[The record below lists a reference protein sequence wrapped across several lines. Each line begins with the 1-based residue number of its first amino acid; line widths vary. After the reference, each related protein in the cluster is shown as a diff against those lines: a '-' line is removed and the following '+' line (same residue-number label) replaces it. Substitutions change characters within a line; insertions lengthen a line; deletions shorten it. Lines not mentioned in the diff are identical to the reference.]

1 MHAHFQRAASRRSP
15 RRMVA
20 TLLAA
25 AVTTQAALATPLV
38 QSVGGTLNHGA
49 TITITGSGFGSKTA
63 AAPLVWDDA
72 TGGAITDKWSGAWPT
87 LLPGY
92 NLGYYAPM
100 RGISLPH
107 SHVTRYI
114 AGAHA
119 ASTGADSGYDVV
131 MWKSMAL
138 PALPYYIYAS
148 WYQRADN
155 QWHFGGDN
163 NFKLFDYSDGDEPYA
178 LNQSWYICYGPPHP
192 DSTSDT
198 GIQWTNENGTPLSNP
213 DRNGHNTWWGKAVN
227 PMAGQWSKVEIAI
240 KVSSQADGYI
250 NIWENGQQVMN
261 YAGIT
266 DNYGGTRRS
275 ISVGGYARMQGYPTN
290 WRYFD
295 DVYVDTTLARVV
307 LADKPVLSQATIVE
321 NQIPSTWSDA
331 AISAQ
336 VNLGKF
342 TQGETAY
349 LFVVD
354 ATGNVNATGLAVTA
368 GGGNALTP
376 NPPSQFSVH

>member
-1 MHAHFQRAASRRSP
+1 MPTCLLRSALRP
-15 RRMVA
+15 R
-20 TLLAA
+20 LLATA
-25 AVTTQAALATPLV
+25 ALLGTLMSTPAALATPLV
-38 QSVGGTLNHGA
+38 QNVSGALSHGGTV
-49 TITITGSGFGSKTA
+49 TITGAGFGSKTK
-63 AAPLVWDDA
+63 AAPLVWDNASGNSLNDKW
-72 TGGAITDKWSGAWPT
+72 TGGWPS

-119 ASTGADSGYDVV
+119 ANTGANSGLAV
-131 MWKSMAL
+131 MMYKSIAL

-148 WYQRADN
+148 WYQRVDD

-163 NFKLFDYSDGDEPYA
+163 NFKTFDYSLGDEPYA
-178 LNQSWYICYGPPHP
+178 FNQSWYLCYGPPHP
-192 DSTSDT
+192 NSATDVGLQWANETS
-198 GIQWTNENGTPLSNP
+198 TPLSNP
-213 DRNGHNTWWGKAVN
+213 DRNGHNAWWGKAVN
-227 PMAGQWSKVEIAI
+227 PMAGKWSKVEIAI
-240 KVSSQADGYI
+240 KVSNQSDGYI
-250 NIWENGQQVMN
+250 NLWENGHQVMN

-266 DNYGGTRRS
+266 DNYGGTRRT
-275 ISVGGYARMQGYPTN
+275 ISVGGYARMQGYTNN

-295 DVYVDTTLARVV
+295 DVYVDTTLSRVV

-321 NQIPSTWSDA
+321 NQIPSVWSDSS
-331 AISAQ
+331 ITAQ

-342 TQGETAY
+342 TQGQAAY

-354 ATGNVNATGLAVTA
+354 ASGTVSATGLALTA
-368 GGGNALTP
+368 GGTTVMP
-376 NPPSQFSVH
+376 NPPSQFTVQ